1 MKNELKACPF
11 CGSKAQLDSRDN
23 GNNENWYSVVCS
35 NLMCRCGACNT
46 EYSYK
51 NEEVAII
58 AWNKRKDSDNKQ
70 EGF

>member
-1 MKNELKACPF
+1 MKNELKTCPL

-51 NEEVAII
+51 NE
-58 AWNKRKDSDNKQ
+58 
-70 EGF
+70 